1 MKWLLFSLTVGST
14 LFACDDHI
22 FSGGSGHS
30 SGESSGDAL
39 GLLTESCAGCH
50 GGGLAPTLAE
60 NICDNVVNVPST
72 QVPSM
77 NYVTPN
83 DLENSYLWHKINDTV
98 VSAGGSG
105 SVMPSTGALAA
116 ADIAIVEE
124 WIMSGASCDA
134 TVEPGTEDT
143 GITDEPAVEPSTE
156 DTGAATG
163 VDLANGEE
171 LVTETC
177 DGCHSSFAPDFP
189 TMIPT
194 KSDGQI
200 IDAIVSGFGGMPAQP
215 SVSDYALIDVVA
227 YLRETHGE

>member
-1 MKWLLFSLTVGST
+1 MKWLLFSLTVGSS

-22 FSGGSGHS
+22 YSGGSGHS

-50 GGGLAPTLAE
+50 GGGLAPGLAE

-83 DLENSYLWHKINDTV
+83 DLENSYLWHKINDTADA
-98 VSAGGSG
+98 AGGSG

-116 ADIAIVEE
+116 TDITIIEE
-124 WIMSGASCDA
+124 WIMSGASCDT
-134 TVEPGTEDT
+134 TVDPDTEDT
-143 GITDEPAVEPSTE
+143 AEPAVEPSTE
-156 DTGAATG
+156 DTGATTG
-163 VDLANGEE
+163 VDLANGEAI
-171 LVTETC
+171 VTGTC
-177 DGCHSSFAPDFP
+177 NGCHTGYAPDFA

-200 IDAIVSGFGGMPAQP
+200 IDAIVIGFGGMPAQP
-215 SVSDYALIDVVA
+215 SVSDYELIDVVA
-227 YLRETHGE
+227 YLRETYGE